1 MAWERGA
8 MGRRSKRWV
17 LGGGE
22 DKRVGVCAVERR
34 DGWSGLKISKEI
46 RPAIGTG
53 YSFQPVP
60 ISRASIGTGSWN
72 DPVLMS
78 AP

>member
-1 MAWERGA
+1 M
-8 MGRRSKRWV
+8 

-22 DKRVGVCAVERR
+22 DKRVGVYAVERR
-34 DGWSGLKISKEI
+34 DGWSGLKISREI

-53 YSFQPVP
+53 YSFQPV
-60 ISRASIGTGSWN
+60 SMFRASTGTGSWH
-72 DPVLMS
+72 DSVLMS